1 MMCTDLSVNEEKL
14 SDEVGEDC
22 TENDIN
28 LPNDVVSPRY
38 FSAVDCL
45 SVDWQLGP
53 KVFMGAKL
61 RF

>member
-22 TENDIN
+22 TENDKN
-28 LPNDVVSPRY
+28 LPNDVVSSPH

-45 SVDWQLGP
+45 SVDRQLGP
-53 KVFMGAKL
+53 KMLMGVKF